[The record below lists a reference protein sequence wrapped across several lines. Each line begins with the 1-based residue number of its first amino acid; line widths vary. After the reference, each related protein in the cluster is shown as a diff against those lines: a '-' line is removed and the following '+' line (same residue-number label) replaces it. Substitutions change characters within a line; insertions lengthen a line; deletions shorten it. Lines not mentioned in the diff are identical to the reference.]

1 MSRVRHSLRRTAGG
15 FAAGVLVLAIA
26 IAGDVKAD
34 PAADA
39 LARLDELSQQALQTR
54 EAVTAAQHDADDK
67 LAAKI
72 AAENRHRADLVALDA
87 ANSQLASNQAA
98 ADQVAA
104 MTYVS
109 GRTGQLAAVLTAG
122 SPKQLIDQLSI
133 QRIVVAETAEQMT
146 AFQVARERAAAAARA
161 SETSA
166 ADARAAAERSAA
178 VRADLQAK
186 WKELQRQITAAE
198 AQYEALSPAQQAVV
212 DNAAALPPP
221 PPGPPPPA
229 DPAIIAMPAHLASR
243 LSRPRRPLSWVSRRR
258 CPPVSRLRAGYSPTP
273 SWLPAPSAPGS
284 PDCRHRRG
292 TAGLEAV
299 ASERP
304 GHRHHDP
311 QPRKPR
317 GHRARKRDSR
327 VRDGQCG
334 PIRATGCDL
343 ARHVLHAGRSGR
355 IGLRALR
362 PCAHHHDTT
371 PLNDELPSPAARPSL
386 GKVAKCSFD
395 RYHLAAPPQPASNHS
410 CGR

>member
-1 MSRVRHSLRRTAGG
+1 MSRVRHSLRRTACG

-109 GRTGQLAAVLTAG
+109 GRTGQLAAVLTAD
-122 SPKQLIDQLSI
+122 SPQQLIDQLSI
-133 QRIVVAETAEQMT
+133 QRIVVAETADQMT
-146 AFQVARERAAAAARA
+146 AFQAARARAAAAAGA
-161 SETSA
+161 SEKSA

-198 AQYEALSPAQQAVV
+198 AQYEALTPCS
-212 DNAAALPPP
+212 
-221 PPGPPPPA
+221 
-229 DPAIIAMPAHLASR
+229 AS
-243 LSRPRRPLSWVSRRR
+243 
-258 CPPVSRLRAGYSPTP
+258 G
-273 SWLPAPSAPGS
+273 
-284 PDCRHRRG
+284 
-292 TAGLEAV
+292 
-299 ASERP
+299 
-304 GHRHHDP
+304 
-311 QPRKPR
+311 
-317 GHRARKRDSR
+317 
-327 VRDGQCG
+327 
-334 PIRATGCDL
+334 
-343 ARHVLHAGRSGR
+343 GR
-355 IGLRALR
+355 
-362 PCAHHHDTT
+362 
-371 PLNDELPSPAARPSL
+371 
-386 GKVAKCSFD
+386 
-395 RYHLAAPPQPASNHS
+395 
-410 CGR
+410 